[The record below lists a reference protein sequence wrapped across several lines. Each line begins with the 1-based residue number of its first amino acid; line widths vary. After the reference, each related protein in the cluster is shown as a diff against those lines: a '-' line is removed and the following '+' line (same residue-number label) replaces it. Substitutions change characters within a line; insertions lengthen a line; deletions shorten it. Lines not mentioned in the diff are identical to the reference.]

1 MTYQKSIDV
10 INPILGQPYGITVF
24 GIPSALAAQ
33 DRPARVSIST
43 WATVHF
49 TQTLTPAAARL
60 LASTL
65 TEAADV
71 ASTSE
76 EKARASAEKIVADAH
91 VQVAKDVERARR
103 ELHDET
109 LELIALATE
118 KIVRKKLDKKADEAL
133 IAEAL
138 KEAK

>member
-1 MTYQKSIDV
+1 MYPARMPNKITMTYQKSIDV
-10 INPILGQPYGITVF
+10 INPIPGQPYGITVF

-65 TEAADV
+65 TEAAD
-71 ASTSE
+71 A
-76 EKARASAEKIVADAH
+76 ADRRTPPLTTEAPPESM
-91 VQVAKDVERARR
+91 ERR
-103 ELHDET
+103 T
-109 LELIALATE
+109 P
-118 KIVRKKLDKKADEAL
+118 
-133 IAEAL
+133 
-138 KEAK
+138 